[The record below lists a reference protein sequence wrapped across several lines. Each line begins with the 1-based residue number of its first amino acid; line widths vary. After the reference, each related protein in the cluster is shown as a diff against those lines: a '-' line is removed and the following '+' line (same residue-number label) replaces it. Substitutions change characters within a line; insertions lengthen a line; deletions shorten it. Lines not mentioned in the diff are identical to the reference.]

1 MCHMQTICFVS
12 FSSFFFP
19 PPQSKVENVTKSR
32 KQHPNQTLAFPV
44 PSILLKEDKKKP
56 IWNMRDAS
64 AGSRSQQ
71 ETFNG
76 LVICAHAAT
85 LTTTT
90 TPIEREPTRLFFACA
105 DRRLIQAT
113 TSSSKKQQKSLRS
126 CRVGISGRSDTKENK
141 KNGSLKWI
149 RGFFLNN
156 VLHLFIENYCC
167 VICAAQCIT

>member
-12 FSSFFFP
+12 FSSFFSP

-44 PSILLKEDKKKP
+44 PSILLKEDKKNPFGICETSVQVAVHSRKLLTDLSSVR
-56 IWNMRDAS
+56 MRPH
-64 AGSRSQQ
+64 SQQ
-71 ETFNG
+71 QQ
-76 LVICAHAAT
+76 HALKGGRRDSSLPA
-85 LTTTT
+85 LTAVSS
-90 TPIEREPTRLFFACA
+90 R
-105 DRRLIQAT
+105 RRLLQ
-113 TSSSKKQQKSLRS
+113 KKKKKSLRS

-141 KNGSLKWI
+141 KTGSLKWI

-156 VLHLFIENYCC
+156 VLLLFIENYCC